1 MTDSSCYLQV
11 PEARAEYFGNHL
23 FFGLF
28 RGHEWPLFH
37 IKTRNISVAA
47 KGDSDKVISY
57 FIRIDLST
65 WPLIFG
71 TWKNKETQL

>member
-37 IKTRNISVAA
+37 IKNT
-47 KGDSDKVISY
+47 KY
-57 FIRIDLST
+57 FCCSEG
-65 WPLIFG
+65 G
-71 TWKNKETQL
+71 TLLK